1 MSAGPFVPG
10 HLFIVTITSVVYLN
24 DIGETAYI
32 RSENFNLVVGMLYF
46 DVRDFLFY
54 NFYHEWGWDEVF

>member
-1 MSAGPFVPG
+1 MSSGPFVPG
-10 HLFIVTITSVVYLN
+10 HLFIMTITSVVYLN

-32 RSENFNLVVGMLYF
+32 ESEHFNLVVGRLYF

-54 NFYHEWGWDEVF
+54 KFLS